1 MDYQRSERVGELLT
15 EVIAEVL
22 REDIRD
28 PRVTGVTITAARV
41 TKDLRQARIYF
52 TILGG
57 AVDLGG
63 AVENKDSVLA
73 GLKSALGFIR
83 SRIGKQL
90 KLRFV
95 PAIEFFYDKSLDE
108 AERIDKL
115 LRQVKQ

>member
-15 EVIAEVL
+15 EVIADVL

-28 PRVTGVTITAARV
+28 PRVTAVTITAAKV

-57 AVDLGG
+57 AS
-63 AVENKDSVLA
+63 ENKDAVLA

-83 SRIGKQL
+83 ARIGKQL

-95 PAIEFFYDKSLDE
+95 PALEFFYDDSVDQ
-108 AERIDKL
+108 AERIEKL

>member
-15 EVIAEVL
+15 EVIADVL

-28 PRVTGVTITAARV
+28 PRVTAVTITAAKV

-57 AVDLGG
+57 AS
-63 AVENKDSVLA
+63 ENKDSVLA

-83 SRIGKQL
+83 ARLGKQL

-95 PAIEFFYDKSLDE
+95 PAIEFFYDDSVDE
-108 AERIDKL
+108 AERIEKL
-115 LRQVKQ
+115 LRQIKQ

>member
-15 EVIAEVL
+15 EVIADVL

-28 PRVTGVTITAARV
+28 PRVTAVTITAAKV

-57 AVDLGG
+57 AS
-63 AVENKDSVLA
+63 ENKDSVLA

-83 SRIGKQL
+83 TRIGKQL

-95 PAIEFFYDKSLDE
+95 PAIEFFYDESVDE
-108 AERIDKL
+108 AERIEKL

>member
-15 EVIAEVL
+15 EVIADVL

-28 PRVTGVTITAARV
+28 PRITAVTITAAKV

-52 TILGG
+52 TILGC
-57 AVDLGG
+57 AS
-63 AVENKDSVLA
+63 ENKDAVLA

-83 SRIGKQL
+83 ARIGKQL

-95 PAIEFFYDKSLDE
+95 PAIEFFYDDSVDE
-108 AERIDKL
+108 AERIEKL
-115 LRQVKQ
+115 LRQVKQQH

>member
-1 MDYQRSERVGELLT
+1 MNYQRSERVGELLT
-15 EVIAEVL
+15 EVIADVL

-28 PRVTGVTITAARV
+28 PRVTAVTITGAKV

-57 AVDLGG
+57 AS
-63 AVENKDSVLA
+63 ENKDSVLA

-83 SRIGKQL
+83 ARIGKQL

-95 PAIEFFYDKSLDE
+95 PAIEFFYDESVDE
-108 AERIDKL
+108 AERIEKL

>member
-1 MDYQRSERVGELLT
+1 MDYQRSERVGELLI
-15 EVIAEVL
+15 EVIADVL

-28 PRVTGVTITAARV
+28 PRVTAVTITAAKV

-57 AVDLGG
+57 AS
-63 AVENKDSVLA
+63 ENKDAVLA

-83 SRIGKQL
+83 ARIGKQL

-95 PAIEFFYDKSLDE
+95 PAIEFFYDESVDE
-108 AERIDKL
+108 AERIEKL
-115 LRQVKQ
+115 LRQVRQ

>member
-15 EVIAEVL
+15 EVIADVL

-28 PRVTGVTITAARV
+28 PRITAVTITAAKV

-57 AVDLGG
+57 AS
-63 AVENKDSVLA
+63 ENKDAVLA

-83 SRIGKQL
+83 ARIGKQL

-95 PAIEFFYDKSLDE
+95 PAIEFFYDDSVDE
-108 AERIDKL
+108 AERIEKL

>member
-15 EVIAEVL
+15 EVIADVL

-28 PRVTGVTITAARV
+28 PRVTAVTITAAKV

-57 AVDLGG
+57 AT
-63 AVENKDSVLA
+63 ENKDAVLA

-83 SRIGKQL
+83 ARIGKQL

-95 PAIEFFYDKSLDE
+95 PALEFFYDDSVDE
-108 AERIDKL
+108 AERIEKL

>member
-15 EVIAEVL
+15 EVIADVL

-28 PRVTGVTITAARV
+28 PRVSAVTITAAKV

-57 AVDLGG
+57 AS
-63 AVENKDSVLA
+63 ENKDTVLA

-83 SRIGKQL
+83 ARIGKQL

-95 PAIEFFYDKSLDE
+95 PALEFFYDDSVDE
-108 AERIDKL
+108 AERIEKL
-115 LRQVKQ
+115 LRQIKQ

>member
-15 EVIAEVL
+15 EVIADVL

-28 PRVTGVTITAARV
+28 PRVTAVTITAAKV

-57 AVDLGG
+57 AS
-63 AVENKDSVLA
+63 ENKDAVLA

-83 SRIGKQL
+83 ARIGKQI

-95 PAIEFFYDKSLDE
+95 PAIEFFYDDSVDE
-108 AERIDKL
+108 AERIEKL

>member
-15 EVIAEVL
+15 EVIADVL
-22 REDIRD
+22 REEIRD
-28 PRVTGVTITAARV
+28 PRVTAVTITAAKV

-57 AVDLGG
+57 AS
-63 AVENKDSVLA
+63 ENKDAVLA

-83 SRIGKQL
+83 ARIGKQL

-95 PAIEFFYDKSLDE
+95 PAIEFFYDDSVDE
-108 AERIDKL
+108 AERIEKL

>member
-52 TILGG
+52 TI
-57 AVDLGG
+57 LGG

>member
-15 EVIAEVL
+15 EVIADVL

-28 PRVTGVTITAARV
+28 PRVTAVTITAAKV

-57 AVDLGG
+57 SS
-63 AVENKDSVLA
+63 ENKDAVLV

-83 SRIGKQL
+83 ARIGKQL

-95 PAIEFFYDKSLDE
+95 PAIEFFYDDSVDE
-108 AERIDKL
+108 AERIEKL

>member
-57 AVDLGG
+57 AV
-63 AVENKDSVLA
+63 ENKDSVLA

-95 PAIEFFYDKSLDE
+95 PAIEFFYDESLDE

>member
-15 EVIAEVL
+15 EVIADVL

-28 PRVTGVTITAARV
+28 PRVTAVTITAAKV

-57 AVDLGG
+57 AT
-63 AVENKDSVLA
+63 ENKDTVLA

-83 SRIGKQL
+83 ARIGKQL

-95 PAIEFFYDKSLDE
+95 PALEFFYDDSVDE
-108 AERIDKL
+108 AERIEKL

>member
-15 EVIAEVL
+15 EVIADVL

-28 PRVTGVTITAARV
+28 PRVTAVTITAAKV

-57 AVDLGG
+57 AS
-63 AVENKDSVLA
+63 ENKDSVLA

-83 SRIGKQL
+83 ARIGKQL

-95 PAIEFFYDKSLDE
+95 PAIEFFYDDSVDE
-108 AERIDKL
+108 AERIEKL
-115 LRQVKQ
+115 LRQIKQ

>member
-1 MDYQRSERVGELLT
+1 MNYQRSERVGELLT
-15 EVIAEVL
+15 EVIADVL

-28 PRVTGVTITAARV
+28 PRVTAVTITGAKV

-57 AVDLGG
+57 AS
-63 AVENKDSVLA
+63 ENKDSVLA

-83 SRIGKQL
+83 TRIGKQL

-95 PAIEFFYDKSLDE
+95 PAIEFFYDESVDE
-108 AERIDKL
+108 AERIEKL

>member
-1 MDYQRSERVGELLT
+1 MDYQRSERVGELLI

-22 REDIRD
+22 RDEIRD
-28 PRVTGVTITAARV
+28 PRVTAVTITAAKV

-57 AVDLGG
+57 AG
-63 AVENKDSVLA
+63 NKDSVLA

-90 KLRFV
+90 NLRYV
-95 PAIEFFYDKSLDE
+95 PTIEFFYDESVDE

-115 LRQVKQ
+115 LNQVKQ

>member
-15 EVIAEVL
+15 EVIADVL
-22 REDIRD
+22 RKDIRD
-28 PRVTGVTITAARV
+28 PRVTAVTITAAKV

-57 AVDLGG
+57 AS
-63 AVENKDSVLA
+63 ENKDAVLA

-83 SRIGKQL
+83 VRIGKQL

-95 PAIEFFYDKSLDE
+95 PSIEFFYDESVDE
-108 AERIDKL
+108 AERIEKL
-115 LRQVKQ
+115 LRQVRQ

>member
-15 EVIAEVL
+15 EVIADVL
-22 REDIRD
+22 RKDIRD
-28 PRVTGVTITAARV
+28 PRVTAVTITAAKV

-57 AVDLGG
+57 ASED
-63 AVENKDSVLA
+63 KDSVLA

-83 SRIGKQL
+83 ARVGKQL

-95 PAIEFFYDKSLDE
+95 PAIEFFHDESVDE
-108 AERIDKL
+108 AERIEKL

>member
-1 MDYQRSERVGELLT
+1 MDYQRSERVAELIT

-28 PRVTGVTITAARV
+28 PRVTAVTITAAKV

-57 AVDLGG
+57 TAQ
-63 AVENKDSVLA
+63 NRDSVLA

-90 KLRFV
+90 NLRFV
-95 PAIEFFYDKSLDE
+95 PAIEFFYDESIDE
-108 AERIDKL
+108 AQRIDNL

>member
-28 PRVTGVTITAARV
+28 PRVTAVTITAAKV

-57 AVDLGG
+57 AS
-63 AVENKDSVLA
+63 ENKDSVLA

-83 SRIGKQL
+83 ARIGKQL

-95 PAIEFFYDKSLDE
+95 PAIEFFYDESVDD
-108 AERIDKL
+108 AERIEKL
-115 LRQVKQ
+115 LREVKQ

>member
-15 EVIAEVL
+15 EVIADIL

-28 PRVTGVTITAARV
+28 PRVTAVTITTAKV

-57 AVDLGG
+57 AS
-63 AVENKDSVLA
+63 ENKDSVLA

-83 SRIGKQL
+83 ARVGKQL

-95 PAIEFFYDKSLDE
+95 PAIEFFYDESVDE
-108 AERIDKL
+108 AERIDNL

>member
-15 EVIAEVL
+15 EVIADVL

-28 PRVTGVTITAARV
+28 PRVTAVTITAAKV

-52 TILGG
+52 TVLGG
-57 AVDLGG
+57 AS
-63 AVENKDSVLA
+63 ENKDSVLA

-83 SRIGKQL
+83 ARIGKQL

-95 PAIEFFYDKSLDE
+95 PAIEFFYDDSVDE
-108 AERIDKL
+108 AERIEKL

>member
-15 EVIAEVL
+15 EVIADVL

-28 PRVTGVTITAARV
+28 PRVTGVTITAAKV

-57 AVDLGG
+57 AS
-63 AVENKDSVLA
+63 ENKDSVLA

-83 SRIGKQL
+83 ARIGKQL

-95 PAIEFFYDKSLDE
+95 PAIEFFYDESVDE
-108 AERIDKL
+108 AQRIEKL

>member
-15 EVIAEVL
+15 EVIADVL

-28 PRVTGVTITAARV
+28 PRVTAVTITAAKV

-57 AVDLGG
+57 AS
-63 AVENKDSVLA
+63 ENKDAVLA

-83 SRIGKQL
+83 ARIGKQL

-95 PAIEFFYDKSLDE
+95 PAIEFFYDNSIDE
-108 AERIDKL
+108 AERIEKL

>member
-15 EVIAEVL
+15 EVIADVL

-28 PRVTGVTITAARV
+28 PRVSAVTITAAKV

-57 AVDLGG
+57 AT
-63 AVENKDSVLA
+63 ENKDAVLA

-83 SRIGKQL
+83 ARIGKQL

-95 PAIEFFYDKSLDE
+95 PAIEFFYDDSVDE
-108 AERIDKL
+108 AERIEKL

>member
-57 AVDLGG
+57 AV
-63 AVENKDSVLA
+63 ENKDSVLA

-95 PAIEFFYDKSLDE
+95 PAIEFFYDQSVDE
-108 AERIDKL
+108 AERIEKL

>member
-1 MDYQRSERVGELLT
+1 MNYLRAERVGELLT
-15 EVIAEVL
+15 EVIADVL

-28 PRVTGVTITAARV
+28 PRVTAVTITAAKV

-57 AVDLGG
+57 AS
-63 AVENKDSVLA
+63 ENKDSVLA

-83 SRIGKQL
+83 ARIGKQL

-95 PAIEFFYDKSLDE
+95 PAIEFFYDESVDE
-108 AERIDKL
+108 AERIEKL
-115 LRQVKQ
+115 LRQVKH

>member
-15 EVIAEVL
+15 EVIADVL
-22 REDIRD
+22 RHEIRD
-28 PRVTGVTITAARV
+28 PRVTGATITAAKV

-52 TILGG
+52 TVMGG
-57 AVDLGG
+57 AQG
-63 AVENKDSVLA
+63 NKDTVLA
-73 GLKSALGFIR
+73 GLNSALGFIR

-90 KLRFV
+90 QLRYV
-95 PAIEFFYDKSLDE
+95 PSIEFFYDESVDE

>member
-15 EVIAEVL
+15 EVIADVL

-28 PRVTGVTITAARV
+28 PRVTAVTITAAKV

-57 AVDLGG
+57 PS
-63 AVENKDSVLA
+63 ENKDSVLA

-83 SRIGKQL
+83 ARIGKQL

-95 PAIEFFYDKSLDE
+95 PAIEFFYDDSVDE
-108 AERIDKL
+108 AERIEKL
-115 LRQVKQ
+115 LRQIKQ